1 MNLFGWAVL
10 RVPVRGD
17 AREHLVDVADEPC
30 NIERLVHRRTGLQI
44 AAGALPHTPAAANI
58 AVVQVIQAHRRL
70 NQTLQDDGASAV
82 QPQVFPVFVTFIIVS
97 NQVEKI
103 EIRYQAVI
111 HPASPHAAVCKDM
124 AKNAVMRP
132 PWDALFEQD
141 CSDVQPFTRTGVSG
155 VRREQRAIR
164 VDG

>member
-1 MNLFGWAVL
+1 
-10 RVPVRGD
+10 
-17 AREHLVDVADEPC
+17 
-30 NIERLVHRRTGLQI
+30 
-44 AAGALPHTPAAANI
+44 
-58 AVVQVIQAHRRL
+58 
-70 NQTLQDDGASAV
+70 
-82 QPQVFPVFVTFIIVS
+82 
-97 NQVEKI
+97 
-103 EIRYQAVI
+103 
-111 HPASPHAAVCKDM
+111 M